1 MNRIFLIGRVSS
13 KPVLMTAKSNV
24 NFIRFNLAIDR
35 RKYSQDS
42 PTITDFIPVV
52 AWRQNA
58 TALDKLITI
67 GSLIAIEGSLQ
78 SYRST
83 ANTTNYLTTY
93 EVNVDNFH
101 LLETKEQLEKRRQK
115 LAQKVSEPTF
125 EPLFDDF
132 QLPQNDKRSFHD
144 DTIFQTEPSEPSV
157 NFNETNV
164 EISGEDND
172 PFADWD
178 IDDLDPNK

>member
-1 MNRIFLIGRVSS
+1 MNRVILIGRVSS

-52 AWRQNA
+52 AWRQSA
-58 TALDKLITI
+58 ISLDKLITI

-78 SYRST
+78 SYRVMS
-83 ANTTNYLTTY
+83 NTTNYLTNY

-115 LAQKVSEPTF
+115 LAQKVGEPTF

-132 QLPQNDKRSFHD
+132 QLPQNNTKSFQED
-144 DTIFQTEPSEPSV
+144 NIFQSEPSV
-157 NFNETNV
+157 NFDETNV
-164 EISGEDND
+164 EISEDND